1 MMSVCV
7 MCVCV
12 CDEWDF
18 CVYVWE
24 THSFT
29 HSQLSETHSLT
40 HSQLSLS
47 HSPSLTPSIS
57 PQDVWQKKFQGQV
70 CFSFFLHRTCGKN
83 SLKRLFVCSTGR
95 VAKEVSGG
103 AEARDGAAPEN
114 GEPPAFYG
122 KTAGFCFLKNKKL
135 DSEKK
140 KAQLHGAVWSDLP
153 CPFHL
158 FLYMSVCVLCVC
170 VFMCMCSPPP
180 IPTPAPRRA
189 ILMHASWALRCIPR
203 DLSLSLC
210 IWAYGRMCLVAWVDG
225 EVYTQV
231 L

>member
-1 MMSVCV
+1 MFVCVCHCLHFCVCLCVPMCAKMSVCV
-7 MCVCV
+7 CLLFYFCVSLCVPMYVGVRVLIFHSCVCMCVLLL
-12 CDEWDF
+12 
-18 CVYVWE
+18 
-24 THSFT
+24 
-29 HSQLSETHSLT
+29 Q
-40 HSQLSLS
+40 
-47 HSPSLTPSIS
+47 PGP
-57 PQDVWQKKFQGQV
+57 
-70 CFSFFLHRTCGKN
+70 
-83 SLKRLFVCSTGR
+83 
-95 VAKEVSGG
+95 
-103 AEARDGAAPEN
+103 
-114 GEPPAFYG
+114 
-122 KTAGFCFLKNKKL
+122 
-135 DSEKK
+135 KK